1 MRRFGSVL
9 WGLALVAVG
18 VLIALRAFNVLNFDL
33 FFNGWWTLFI
43 IVPCFISLLT
53 EREKLGSFIGLAV
66 GVVLLLACQGIFSF
80 GLIWKLI
87 FGAVC
92 NKKAYDTETEA
103 RKENGGNLK
112 RITAT
117 FSAQNVDLTEEEFKG
132 VELTSV
138 FGGIKYDLRNAIIKS
153 DSVVNVCAV
162 FGGIDI
168 LLPEN
173 INVKISSNS
182 IFGGFS
188 DKRVVRR
195 SDADFTVYI
204 KGNCIFGGVDIK

>member
-1 MRRFGSVL
+1 M
-9 WGLALVAVG
+9 
-18 VLIALRAFNVLNFDL
+18 
-33 FFNGWWTLFI
+33 
-43 IVPCFISLLT
+43 
-53 EREKLGSFIGLAV
+53 
-66 GVVLLLACQGIFSF
+66 
-80 GLIWKLI
+80 
-87 FGAVC
+87 FGA
-92 NKKAYDTETEA
+92 
-103 RKENGGNLK
+103 
-112 RITAT
+112 I
-117 FSAQNVDLTEEEFKG
+117 
-132 VELTSV
+132 
-138 FGGIKYDLRNAIIKS
+138 
-153 DSVVNVCAV
+153 